1 MRTTLKVMA
10 ILVLFITLSN
20 IAVAKTEIMP
30 LSDIRPGMK
39 GVGKT
44 VLRGTE
50 IEDFNVEVISILKDQ
65 QPGQDLILVK
75 TSGDVIKR
83 TGGIA
88 SGMSGSPIYI
98 DGKLI
103 GAIGYGW
110 QLADHKIGMVTPIQ
124 SMIDIFSLTKHN
136 KDDNKTINLNS
147 PIKIGN
153 KTYNKIYF
161 SSNNKK
167 VKGSDALIARP
178 VSTPLTVSGLN
189 GRAKERLV
197 ETFKDYN
204 ITPVNGGSLA
214 YLDGDTE
221 LKPGSAVAAQLVRGD
236 INVSAIGTLTYRE
249 GNKILA
255 FGHPFL
261 AKGNSNYLLSS
272 AYIHQMITS
281 IKMPF
286 KIGSPGKLKG
296 VINQDRTAGIAG
308 KIGEFPNVVPLE
320 INVTDNDLDRSKTYN
335 LQIIQ
340 NEELIEGL
348 ASSAVLQAIDSTIDR
363 TGEGTSKVSIEIMGN
378 KVPTDIVKVENLYYS
393 PNDIAASSLADFLQG
408 LSLILHNPFNKV
420 ELANIK
426 FNIEIEKDAKV
437 ALIEEIKLNKKE
449 AAPGEEVEAEIT
461 LRPYRNE
468 LITKKVKFKIPEDT
482 ESTNLEVHV
491 FSGQEANLNQMA
503 PQEEEKKSKAN
514 NIKTLEELIEVY
526 QSQKKNNQLVVELR
540 PTYTPSADVD
550 NNIKEVNKE
559 HESKKDKE
567 EKKKVREDK
576 DSREPK
582 KEIFNDLDEEV
593 VDTNYVL
600 EGSLMEEIKVKI
612 EE

>member
-167 VKGSDALIARP
+167 VKDSDALIARP

-204 ITPVNGGSLA
+204 ITPINGGSLA

-308 KIGEFPNVVPLE
+308 EIGKFPNVVPLE
-320 INVTDNDLDRSKTYN
+320 INVTDNDLARSKTYN

-378 KVPTDIVKVENLYYS
+378 KVPADIVKVENLYYS

-420 ELANIK
+420 DLANIK

-482 ESTNLEVHV
+482 KSTNLEVHV

-526 QSQKKNNQLVVELR
+526 KSQKKNNQLVVELR

-559 HESKKDKE
+559 HENKE
-567 EKKKVREDK
+567 DKKKAIEDK
-576 DSREPK
+576 DSREQK